1 MLKWGMN
8 CSALYGCFLTA
19 GLMVTAAMFP
29 REALAEENLPTAATV
44 IQRVLRRANDAGPA
58 REASMYAYEK
68 SALSEGLDDTGK
80 PIKTTRKTYQVTP
93 VQGIPF
99 ARLIRINNR
108 ELTPEELKA
117 QDRKEQEFRRNIAE
131 KDPKTAAEDEEDT
144 LNDKLVQRYDFKV
157 EKRDWRDHRPVLV
170 LSFRPKKAKTSEKRV
185 EDKVLN
191 RLAGQVWVDEAEAEV
206 VEVHVGLTE
215 DLALGWFGM
224 IGSIKQCD
232 VRIERQR
239 LPEDVWVDKIF
250 EISLGGRKVFSP
262 MHHHSLEEFYNF
274 RKL

>member
-1 MLKWGMN
+1 MKKRADLN
-8 CSALYGCFLTA
+8 VCFLSA
-19 GLMVTAAMFP
+19 GLMVTAAVFP
-29 REALAEENLPTAATV
+29 REVLAEDNLPSAASV
-44 IQRVLRRANDAGPA
+44 IQRVLRRANDVAPA
-58 REASMYAYEK
+58 SEASQYTYEK
-68 SALSEGLDDTGK
+68 SSLSEDLDDKGK

-93 VQGIPF
+93 IQGIPF

-108 ELTPEELKA
+108 KLTPEQLKA

-131 KDPKTAAEDEEDT
+131 KDPKAAAKDEDDM
-144 LNDKLVQRYDFKV
+144 LNAKLVDRYDFKV
-157 EKRDWRDHRPVLV
+157 EKRDWRDQRPVLV
-170 LSFRPKKAKTSEKRV
+170 LSFRPKKSNTSEKEV

-206 VEVHVGLTE
+206 IEVRVGLTE
-215 DLALGWFGM
+215 DLSLGLFGM
-224 IGSIKQCD
+224 IGAIKQCD

-239 LPEDVWVDKIF
+239 LPEDVWVDKSF